1 MHPLSLYRY
10 TPAPATNQLKE
21 TVSAKISNQHT
32 TPLYTFSIKNSR
44 PLSHDKHNKL
54 TSLHQQLHYTTLHHT
69 ALPNEQQNMPLK
81 KTKHK
86 KDKQELHE
94 EEAAAKYSS
103 LFVQSKKS
111 IRKELKVVKSFE
123 CQKIIRKIKDIKED
137 QGEEE
142 EETNADKVATVT
154 QQQLEKLDVKL
165 KLMKNFDIDCALKVA
180 LQRVGLNLDCK
191 ESQNGISDMD
201 HENDGEEEQEEG
213 TAKIIETLLKHK
225 RVSSAMQCIREKIA
239 DYNLWR
245 SRRQEWLANKC
256 INKGGTKR
264 RMDEREI
271 TDNYGTFKH
280 ETKRT
285 ARRRN
290 DGVVVDVAGHD
301 GTSGLFIESLSGN
314 SMSDV
319 RGGDMASSSTGIGE
333 GYENEEYDADNQNGY
348 SSYYGDPYLAPIKKN
363 RTGQRARKAKAMAI
377 EARKAGKVWDSSI
390 NWREKKTKKRT
401 DKGGKE
407 TDSAKQEV
415 AISASGLDK
424 SKQVKVAE
432 VVNMGKDWKEQG
444 KAHPSWAAR
453 EAQKAKSGLG
463 IVAFAGKK
471 ITFDD

>member
-1 MHPLSLYRY
+1 
-10 TPAPATNQLKE
+10 
-21 TVSAKISNQHT
+21 
-32 TPLYTFSIKNSR
+32 
-44 PLSHDKHNKL
+44 
-54 TSLHQQLHYTTLHHT
+54 
-69 ALPNEQQNMPLK
+69 MPLK
-81 KTKHK
+81 KTKNQ
-86 KDKQELHE
+86 KDKQELYQ

-103 LFVQSKKS
+103 LFIQSKKS

-123 CQKIIRKIKDIKED
+123 CQKIIRKIKDIKE
-137 QGEEE
+137 EEDS
-142 EETNADKVATVT
+142 NADKVATVT
-154 QQQLEKLDVKL
+154 QQLEKLDVKL

-180 LQRVGLNLDCK
+180 LQRVGLNSDIK
-191 ESQNGISDMD
+191 VSSSVDEKSDEEQHGIGDMG
-201 HENDGEEEQEEG
+201 HENDGEEEEEEEG
-213 TAKIIETLLKHK
+213 TTKIIETLLKHK

-245 SRRQEWLANKC
+245 SRRQEWVENRC
-256 INKGGTKR
+256 INKGRTKR
-264 RMDEREI
+264 RMDGTDI
-271 TDNYGTFKH
+271 TDNYGTCKH

-290 DGVVVDVAGHD
+290 DGVAVDVAGHD

-319 RGGDMASSSTGIGE
+319 RGGGMASSSTGIGE

-401 DKGGKE
+401 ADKGGKE
-407 TDSAKQEV
+407 TDFVKQEV

-424 SKQVKVAE
+424 SKQVKVEE